1 MTLEFSARLRSRGFD
16 VDLDV
21 ATGETLAILGPNG
34 SGKST
39 LLESIVGLVHPDAG
53 LARLDGNVLF
63 DLSPGSPTVF
73 VPPHKRGV
81 SLLAQNALLFPRM
94 TVRDN
99 VAFGPQSTG
108 AGKRVA
114 RASAAHWLE
123 AVEATEFAGR
133 KPRQL
138 SGGQAQRIA
147 IARALASEP
156 RLLLLDEPMAA
167 LDITV
172 TPALRRLLRRVLAE
186 QTTILVTHDVLDAF
200 TLADRVA
207 VMNAGRIVELGE
219 TREVFERPRSPFTAA
234 LVGLNLLVGVRTRG
248 GLRTDDG
255 VELAASD
262 GAGIPHGAAVGATVP
277 PRAVRLSARKPAS
290 AGMNTIEGHVCDIE
304 PRGEVVRVSTER
316 LFADVAPAVVAELDL
331 VPGARIWCG
340 FESEALSIYA
350 L

>member
-1 MTLEFSARLRSRGFD
+1 MTLEFSARLAERGFD
-16 VDLDV
+16 VDLEV
-21 ATGETLAILGPNG
+21 TGGETLAILGPNG

-39 LLESIVGLVHPDAG
+39 LLESIVGLVRPDAG
-53 LARLDGNVLF
+53 LALLDGKVLF
-63 DLSPGSPTVF
+63 DLSPGSPPTF
-73 VPPHKRGV
+73 VPPYKRGV

-108 AGKRVA
+108 AGRRVA
-114 RASAAHWLE
+114 RARAAKWLE

-133 KPRQL
+133 RPKQL

-207 VMNAGRIVELGE
+207 VMNAGRVVELGE
-219 TREVFERPRSPFTAA
+219 TGEVFERPRSPFTAA
-234 LVGLNLLVGVRTRG
+234 LVGLNLLVGVRTQA
-248 GLRTDDG
+248 GLRAADG
-255 VELAASD
+255 VEIAAS
-262 GAGIPHGAAVGATVP
+262 GAGIPQGAPAGVTVP
-277 PRAVRLSARKPAS
+277 PRAVRLGARKPTAS
-290 AGMNTIEGHVCDIE
+290 GVNAFEAHVADIE
-304 PRGEVVRVSTER
+304 PRGEIVRVSTER

-331 VPGARIWCG
+331 VPGARVWCS
-340 FESEALSIYA
+340 FETSGLSIYA

>member
-16 VDLDV
+16 VDLEV
-21 ATGETLAILGPNG
+21 AAGETLAILGPNG

-39 LLESIVGLVHPDAG
+39 LLESIVGLVEPDAG

-63 DLSPGSPTVF
+63 DLSPGSPAIF

-108 AGKRVA
+108 AGRRAA
-114 RASAAHWLE
+114 RERAAHWLE

-234 LVGLNLLVGVRTRG
+234 LVGLNLLVGVRTLG
-248 GLRTDDG
+248 GLRTADG
-255 VELAASD
+255 VELMAT
-262 GAGIPHGAAVGATVP
+262 GTGIPHGAAAGATVP
-277 PRAVRLSARKPAS
+277 PRAIRLSTRRPS
-290 AGMNTIEGHVCDIE
+290 ATGANAIEGHVADIE
-304 PRGEVVRVSTER
+304 PRGEVVRVSTEQ
-316 LFADVAPAVVAELDL
+316 LFADVGPAVVAELDL
-331 VPGARIWCG
+331 VPGTRIWCS